1 MKRLLHLVAVLT
13 VSGVFCGCGHTGAV
27 RFYSLRDAV
36 GESPAAGV
44 PRAVPPP
51 LILDPVRVADYLRRP
66 QLVQRLGPH
75 QMQYLEYDRWVGPL
89 EQEIDDVLLEAL
101 ATRLEGS
108 RTVVREAGRDAGCRT
123 PVRSAR
129 GRSSAAGPRSRGA
142 GSCRRARL
150 ENVCR
155 PRGRESGKVRT
166 ARWCSWRCHATA
178 PPESGCGS
186 RLPRCHPDW
195 GRSGR
200 SRRGRNRCA
209 RSACRGSRWSRGQ
222 VAAR

>member
-13 VSGVFCGCGHTGAV
+13 ASGVFCGCGHTGAV

-108 RTVVREAGRDAGCRT
+108 RTVVREAGRDAEGAIRIK
-123 PVRSAR
+123 VEILQMELDAE
-129 GRSSAAGPRSRGA
+129 GAAQLKA
-142 GSCRRARL
+142 
-150 ENVCR
+150 
-155 PRGRESGKVRT
+155 
-166 ARWCSWRCHATA
+166 
-178 PPESGCGS
+178 
-186 RLPRCHPDW
+186 
-195 GRSGR
+195 
-200 SRRGRNRCA
+200 
-209 RSACRGSRWSRGQ
+209 RWSRSDERGIAYTVCARETGAIGAAHRANLDQ
-222 VAAR
+222 LAARIADAVLASAPTPDNRDR